1 MTSSAQR
8 TSSGEK
14 FSMRSSSFARPSL
27 SSGTAGRMSMCPFE
41 RDVHQSQGERGIVHS
56 SGRCAPGETRVRM
69 QVTVGIDVN
78 FPQLTIVTETEV
90 HPPIILTSE
99 RVEGGERRGHHPT
112 VQLPRKGA
120 GNRGAVDAL
129 G

>member
-14 FSMRSSSFARPSL
+14 FSMRSSSLARPSL

-41 RDVHQSQGERGIVHS
+41 RDVHQSQCERGIIHS
-56 SGRCAPGETRVRM
+56 SGRCAPGETRLGM

-78 FPQLTIVTETEV
+78 DPRLTIVPEAEV
-90 HPPIILTSE
+90 HPPVVLTPE
-99 RVEGGERRGHHPT
+99 RLECGERRG
-112 VQLPRKGA
+112 
-120 GNRGAVDAL
+120 
-129 G
+129 